1 MFFSSA
7 LTVDDDV
14 DTVGTA
20 TIAQPKP
27 TLLPVTV
34 ALRLLVLLLL
44 LLLLPLLLLPL
55 QRPVPDSDFTLVWSM
70 SCEDGGS
77 TLGGAGITYGDAVVL
92 LLSCWSV
99 GVAAGV
105 FLSILLSMG
114 VDGCRLDADVGGIG
128 DMTAIIFKIGSW
140 LGIIAGAI

>member
-1 MFFSSA
+1 MFLSSA
-7 LTVDDDV
+7 LTVDDDA
-14 DTVGTA
+14 DAVGTE
-20 TIAQPKP
+20 TIVQPRP

-55 QRPVPDSDFTLVWSM
+55 QFPAPDSDFTLVWSM

-77 TLGGAGITYGDAVVL
+77 TLGGAGMTYGDAVVL

-128 DMTAIIFKIGSW
+128 DMTAIILKTKFF
-140 LGIIAGAI
+140 